1 VAIVCK
7 QCAIELEENATVCA
21 HCGAAIDSPAATN
34 IESPDVPPPALGV
47 PTFSSGNDLEG
58 IGGWLI
64 LVALG
69 LGIGPFVLLNGVY
82 SDLRVFY
89 GAQFQADLAPYPGLA
104 TFILFETVSNSV
116 FLLALIALN
125 ILFYR
130 KKKSFPGW
138 MIAYLAFNCAVIV
151 VDHLVSLRY
160 NSHAS
165 PSAAIRS
172 VVGTLVWI
180 PYYVRSE
187 RVKVTFI
194 N

>member
-1 VAIVCK
+1 MAILCK
-7 QCAIELEENATVCA
+7 QCATELEESATVCT
-21 HCGAAIDSPAATN
+21 HCGAALEAPAATP
-34 IESPDVPPPALGV
+34 IEPLAVPPPAFDV
-47 PTFSSGNDLEG
+47 PIFSTGRDLEG

-69 LGIGPFVLLNGVY
+69 LGIGPFVLLNGIY

-89 GAQFQADLAPYPGLA
+89 GAQFQAGLAPYPGLA
-104 TFILFETVSNSV
+104 TFILFEAVSNSV

-138 MIAYLAFNCAVIV
+138 MIAYLAFNCVVIL

-160 NSHAS
+160 NSHAA
-165 PSAAIRS
+165 PNAAIRS

-180 PYYVRSE
+180 PYYLRSE
-187 RVKVTFI
+187 RVKLTFVK
-194 N
+194 